1 MLNYLIFMLK
11 NCVRIFYTMMI
22 RTYFILEVFRLKKG
36 ISIWSFPADM
46 DIPNCLRLAKQA
58 GFEGIE
64 LGLNENGPMSLES
77 GAEEIKAYREL
88 AEKEGIRISSVATGL
103 YWSYSLTSGSEEIR
117 RKAMTIAKKQLAA
130 AELLGADTILVVPG
144 AVGVD
149 FIPGCEVV
157 DYDDAYERALEAVKE
172 LAGYAAE
179 KKVNIGLENVWNK
192 FLLSPLEMRSFI
204 DSANSDFVGAYLDV
218 GNVVYAGYPEQ
229 WVKILGKR
237 IKKVHLKDYRRDVGG
252 AAGFVDLLSGDVNY
266 PAVVEELKKAGYDSF
281 VTAEM
286 IPPAPFYKYYPEQL
300 IYNTSNSMDRIL
312 GK

>member
-1 MLNYLIFMLK
+1 
-11 NCVRIFYTMMI
+11 MI
-22 RTYFILEVFRLKKG
+22 KG
-36 ISIWSFPADM
+36 ISIWSFPSDM
-46 DIPNCLRLAKQA
+46 DIPDCIKLAKRA

-64 LGLNENGPMSLES
+64 LALNENGPLSLES
-77 GAEEIKAYREL
+77 HADEIISYRKI
-88 AEKEGIRISSVATGL
+88 AEKEGIQISSLATGL
-103 YWSYSLTSGSEEIR
+103 YWTYSLTSANEEIR
-117 RKAMTIAKKQLAA
+117 QKAQSIMKKQLDTAA
-130 AELLGADTILVVPG
+130 LLGVDTILVVPG

-157 DYDDAYERALEAVKE
+157 DYDVAYERALESIIG
-172 LAGYAAE
+172 LAKYAE
-179 KKVNIGLENVWNK
+179 QKKVNIGLENVWNK

-204 DSANSDFVGAYLDV
+204 DNANSDYVGAYLDV

-237 IKKVHLKDYRRDVGG
+237 IKKVHFKDYRRDAGG
-252 AAGFVDLLSGDVNY
+252 VSGFVDLLSGDVNY
-266 PAVVEELKKAGYDSF
+266 PAVIAQLKNIGYCSF

-286 IPPAPFYKYYPEQL
+286 IPPVPFYKYYPEQL